1 MELYK
6 SGKVTAISKTVVNL
20 LGFYK
25 IKFTVS
31 NVEDSSTTVT
41 KTNFIKVTTNTR
53 PEIYS
58 KSK

>member
-1 MELYK
+1 MGIYK
-6 SGKVTAISKTVVNL
+6 SGKVTAISKTVVIL

-25 IKFTVS
+25 ITFTGS
-31 NVEDSSTTVT
+31 NVAGSSTVT

-58 KSK
+58 ESK

>member
-31 NVEDSSTTVT
+31 NVEDSTTVM
-41 KTNFIKVTTNTR
+41 KINFIKVTTNTR
-53 PEIYS
+53 PEIYF

>member
-6 SGKVTAISKTVVNL
+6 SGKVTAILKTVVNL

-25 IKFTVS
+25 IRFTVS
-31 NVEDSSTTVT
+31 NVEGSSTVT

-53 PEIYS
+53 PGIYS
-58 KSK
+58 ESK

>member
-6 SGKVTAISKTVVNL
+6 SGKVTAISKMIVNL
-20 LGFYK
+20 LGLYK
-25 IKFTVS
+25 IRFTVS
-31 NVEDSSTTVT
+31 NVEDSSNTVT

-58 KSK
+58 ESK

>member
-1 MELYK
+1 
-6 SGKVTAISKTVVNL
+6 VTAISKTVVIL

-25 IKFTVS
+25 ITFTGS
-31 NVEDSSTTVT
+31 NVAGSSTVT

-58 KSK
+58 ESK